1 MIHNYYIN
9 NATGEHQMNVQAIAL
24 IIKDSALQFLADKH
38 GLTVDEVVIAVQ
50 SGNVRAAEQFDTLVQ
65 AGIKEAMALFA

>member
-1 MIHNYYIN
+1 
-9 NATGEHQMNVQAIAL
+9 MNVQAIAL

-50 SGNVRAAEQFDTLVQ
+50 SGNVRATEQFNTLVQ